1 MGMVYTFKVGLTR
14 DFLKPDG
21 SIGFGDIGLSALD
34 GIPGLKW
41 EFIASSAPE
50 IPPEA
55 AAEYDALVVLSPSVT
70 RKTVAGAARL
80 TLVSRFGIGYDS
92 VDVQACTDTGVALSL
107 TPGAGKRPMATVAL
121 MLILATSHKL
131 LAKDRITR
139 EGRWGDKLD
148 YMGVGL
154 TGRTLGI
161 VGLGNIGRELAKL
174 VAPLEM
180 RVLAADPYADK
191 DQARQLGVELMH
203 LDDVLRQ
210 CDFLAIT
217 AALSDETHKL
227 VGERELA
234 MMKPS
239 AFLIN
244 VARGPI
250 VDQQALTRAL
260 SGGRLQ
266 GAGLDVFEKEPTD
279 KDDPILKL
287 DNVVLGPH
295 ALGWT
300 DEAFKR
306 VGKMAFGAVLDVAAG
321 RFPQTVLNKEVA
333 EHPRFKAKLTE
344 YTRKAKR

>member
-1 MGMVYTFKVGLTR
+1 MKDIFKVGLTR

-21 SIGFGDIGLSALD
+21 SIGFGDIGLAALE

-41 EFIASSAPE
+41 EFLASSASE
-50 IPPEA
+50 ITPDDA
-55 AAEYDALVVLSPSVT
+55 ASYDALVVLSPKVT
-70 RKTVAGAARL
+70 RKAVTAASRL

-92 VDVQACTDTGVALSL
+92 VDVQACTDNGVALSV

-131 LAKDRITR
+131 LPKDRMTR
-139 EGRWGDKLD
+139 EGRWGDRLD

-161 VGLGNIGRELAKL
+161 VGLGNIGRELARL
-174 VAPLEM
+174 IAPLEM
-180 RVLAADPYADK
+180 RLLGADPYADR
-191 DQARQLGVELMH
+191 ALVRQLGVEL
-203 LDDVLRQ
+203 LDLHAMLPQ

-217 AALSDETHKL
+217 AALSDETRGL
-227 VGERELA
+227 IGEREIGL
-234 MMKPS
+234 MKRS

-250 VDQQALTRAL
+250 VDQKALTRAL
-260 SGGRLQ
+260 SDGRLQ
-266 GAGLDVFEKEPTD
+266 GAGLDVFEKEPAD

-287 DNVVLGPH
+287 ENVVVGPH

-300 DEAFKR
+300 DEAFKL

-321 RFPQTVLNKEVA
+321 WLPQTVLNKAVA
-333 EHPRFKAKLTE
+333 DSPRFRTRLAE
-344 YTRKAKR
+344 YGRKAKR